1 MYEVYSIRWSI
12 EVFFKEAKQH
22 FGLGKSQSRDFD
34 AQIADTTISILQ
46 YNIFS
51 LAKRFGAY
59 ETLGELFREA
69 KDAIIE
75 LTVCQRIWEFFLEII
90 NIISEVFEIEPDD
103 MMEQFIAVEP
113 SDNKLMK
120 LMHYQ
125 LKNAA

>member
-51 LAKRFGAY
+51 LAKRFVAY
-59 ETLGELFREA
+59 ETSGELFRDA
-69 KDAIIE
+69 KDSIIE
-75 LTVCQRIWEFFLEII
+75 LTVFQQIWEFFLEIL
-90 NIISEVFEIEPDD
+90 NIISEVFEIEPDEI
-103 MMEQFIAVEP
+103 MEQFITSEP
-113 SDNKLMK
+113 NDNKLIR
-120 LMHYQ
+120 LLQYQ